1 MTAKQLCMAI
11 GVGILIQGALHL
23 AWGPISIQWL
33 NALSSWSNPSTT
45 DSLVFF
51 HVRLPR
57 VLTAM
62 AAGSGLALSG
72 LLLQTWFHN
81 PLAGPSVLGISA
93 GSSLGVA
100 VIILTGLTWGWWGV
114 TSAAVGGGMLTLL
127 LILAVSRRFHG
138 SATLLIFGLMLSYV
152 VGAVVTVLQAEA
164 AQDALQQFVFWGM
177 GTFGQAPLRISGLML
192 LMVAIAGRMIFMRS
206 RDLDAWTLGSITAQ
220 SMGVDAQ
227 KLKYSVIGI
236 TGVLAGIITAVCCP
250 VAFLGLATPHLVRLV
265 SDERSHRRLIPL
277 TILMGAF
284 IALLA
289 DWGVR
294 APGIDGGGWPL
305 NAVLSLLGGPMVV
318 WVLLRKTWN
327 A

>member
-1 MTAKQLCMAI
+1 MTAKPLCVVLGM
-11 GVGILIQGALHL
+11 GIVIQIMLHL
-23 AWGPISIQWL
+23 AWGPISIDWVDAFNL
-33 NALSSWSNPSTT
+33 PDSTDALV
-45 DSLVFF
+45 LF

-57 VLTAM
+57 VLTAI

-93 GSSLGVA
+93 GSSMGVA
-100 VIILTGLTWGWWGV
+100 LVLLTGLAWGWWGV
-114 TSAAVGGGMLTLL
+114 TLAAICGGMLTLL
-127 LILAVSRRFHG
+127 LVLVVSRQFKG
-138 SATLLIFGLMLSYV
+138 AATLLIFGLMLSYV
-152 VGAVVTVLQAEA
+152 VGALVTVLQAEA

-177 GTFGQAPLRISGLML
+177 GTFGQAPLGLAFLML
-192 LMVAIAGRMIFMRS
+192 FIVLLSWRLIAYKS
-206 RDLDAWTLGSITAQ
+206 ADLDAWTLGSLTAQ
-220 SMGVDAQ
+220 SMGVDE
-227 KLKYSVIGI
+227 KKSRYIVVGV
-236 TGVLAGIITAVCCP
+236 TGVLAGIITAICGP
-250 VAFLGLATPHLVRLV
+250 VAFLGLAIPHLVRLMC
-265 SDERSHRRLIPL
+265 SQRSHRVMIPL
-277 TILMGAF
+277 TILTGAF

-294 APGIDGGGWPL
+294 APGMDGGGWPL

>member
-1 MTAKQLCMAI
+1 MTAKPLCVVLGM
-11 GVGILIQGALHL
+11 GIVIQIMLHL
-23 AWGPISIQWL
+23 AWGPISIDWVDAFNL
-33 NALSSWSNPSTT
+33 PDSTDALV
-45 DSLVFF
+45 LF

-57 VLTAM
+57 VLTAI

-93 GSSLGVA
+93 GSSMGVA
-100 VIILTGLTWGWWGV
+100 LVLLTGLAWGWWGV
-114 TSAAVGGGMLTLL
+114 TLAAICGGMLTLL
-127 LILAVSRRFHG
+127 LVLVVSRQFKG
-138 SATLLIFGLMLSYV
+138 AATLLIFGLMLSYV
-152 VGAVVTVLQAEA
+152 VGALVTVLQAEA

-177 GTFGQAPLRISGLML
+177 GTFGQAPLGLAFLML
-192 LMVAIAGRMIFMRS
+192 FIVLLSWRLIAYKS
-206 RDLDAWTLGSITAQ
+206 ADLDAWTLGSLTAQ
-220 SMGVDAQ
+220 SMGVDE
-227 KLKYSVIGI
+227 KKSRYIVIGV
-236 TGVLAGIITAVCCP
+236 TGVLAGIITAVCGP
-250 VAFLGLATPHLVRLV
+250 VAFLGLAIPHLVRLMC
-265 SDERSHRRLIPL
+265 SQRSHRVMIPL
-277 TILMGAF
+277 TILTGAF

-294 APGIDGGGWPL
+294 APGMDGGGWPL

>member
-114 TSAAVGGGMLTLL
+114 TIRRCRRRHAHVVADISGFAQISRVGYTAHIRLDVELCCWCRGDRVAGGG
-127 LILAVSRRFHG
+127 
-138 SATLLIFGLMLSYV
+138 
-152 VGAVVTVLQAEA
+152 
-164 AQDALQQFVFWGM
+164 
-177 GTFGQAPLRISGLML
+177 
-192 LMVAIAGRMIFMRS
+192 RS
-206 RDLDAWTLGSITAQ
+206 RCFATVCILGNGNIWS
-220 SMGVDAQ
+220 G
-227 KLKYSVIGI
+227 
-236 TGVLAGIITAVCCP
+236 P
-250 VAFLGLATPHLVRLV
+250 VAYIRTDAV
-265 SDERSHRRLIPL
+265 
-277 TILMGAF
+277 
-284 IALLA
+284 
-289 DWGVR
+289 
-294 APGIDGGGWPL
+294 DGGHCWKNDFL
-305 NAVLSLLGGPMVV
+305 
-318 WVLLRKTWN
+318 
-327 A
+327 

>member
-1 MTAKQLCMAI
+1 MTAQQLSAVLS
-11 GVGILIQGALHL
+11 VGILVQVILHL
-23 AWGPISIQWL
+23 AWGPISIDWMDAWSL
-33 NALSSWSNPSTT
+33 PDSTDALV
-45 DSLVFF
+45 LFQ
-51 HVRLPR
+51 VRLPR
-57 VLTAM
+57 VLTAI

-93 GSSLGVA
+93 GSSMGVA
-100 VIILTGLTWGWWGV
+100 LVLLTGLAWGWWGI
-114 TSAAVGGGMLTLL
+114 TSAAVLGGMLTLL
-127 LILAVSRRFHG
+127 LVLLVSRRFQG

-152 VGAVVTVLQAEA
+152 VGAIVTVLQAEA

-177 GTFGQAPLRISGLML
+177 GTFGQAPLNLAVIMLFIVLISWVL
-192 LMVAIAGRMIFMRS
+192 ISFRS
-206 RDLDAWTLGSITAQ
+206 RDLDAWTLGSLTAQ
-220 SMGVDAQ
+220 SMGVDEK
-227 KLKYSVIGI
+227 KLKVTIIGI
-236 TGVLAGIITAVCCP
+236 TGVLAGIITAVCGP
-250 VAFLGLATPHLVRLV
+250 VAFLGLAIPHLVRLM
-265 SDERSHRRLIPL
+265 SNERSHRLMVPL
-277 TILMGAF
+277 TILTGAF

-318 WVLLRKTWN
+318 WVLFRKTWN